1 MTSRKRSKTNLVG
14 GPLSVQAKDV
24 DVASLQP
31 LKPAWFHILLSL
43 SEEPRHGFSIRES
56 AEART
61 AGSVKL
67 WPATL
72 YGAMREM
79 TELQLIEPLQGD
91 DDPDDDQRRV
101 YYRLTSRGQSLL
113 KLEAD
118 RLQDLVDAVRAS
130 QGLMDCNR

>member
-1 MTSRKRSKTNLVG
+1 MAGRKTTKTNLAG
-14 GPLSVQAKDV
+14 GPLSVQAEDV
-24 DVASLQP
+24 EVASLQP
-31 LKPAWFHILLSL
+31 VKPAWFHILLSL

-61 AGSVKL
+61 CGAVKL

-91 DDPDDDQRRV
+91 EDPDDDQRRV
-101 YYRLTSRGQSLL
+101 YYRLTRRGQGLL

-118 RLQDLVDAVRAS
+118 RLQGLVDAVRAS
-130 QGLMDCNR
+130 QGLAGS